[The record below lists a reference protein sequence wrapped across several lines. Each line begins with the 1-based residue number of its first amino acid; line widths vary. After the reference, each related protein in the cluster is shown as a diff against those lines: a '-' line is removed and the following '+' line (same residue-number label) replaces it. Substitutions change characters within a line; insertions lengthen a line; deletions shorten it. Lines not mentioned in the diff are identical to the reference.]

1 MAIRALFAQLDNTKR
16 ISIILSIL
24 VNECSDIFSAA
35 LLKTV
40 SIDMEI
46 IEQFEEKNRHRGV
59 IIGKHLNK
67 MMQPQAL
74 HNGIGF

>member
-35 LLKTV
+35 SLKTV

-46 IEQFEEKNRHRGV
+46 IEQFEER
-59 IIGKHLNK
+59 NK
-67 MMQPQAL
+67 GRKRWQTPEQNDEVSGLA
-74 HNGIGF
+74 